1 MGNDGCCGHHLG
13 AWRFLE
19 QCLAIAVYDSLA
31 VYGSLA
37 VRVADTDIHREC
49 ERVTEPE
56 RIRHQQR
63 VRDCD
68 VDRVAVRVLIRIS
81 ERNQRT

>member
-1 MGNDGCCGHHLG
+1 LGNDGCCGHHLG

-19 QCLAIAVYDSLA
+19 QCLAIALYD
-31 VYGSLA
+31 SLA

-68 VDRVAVRVLIRIS
+68 VDRVAVRVPIRIS

>member
-1 MGNDGCCGHHLG
+1 LGNDGCCGQHLG
-13 AWRFLE
+13 GWRFLE
-19 QCLAIAVYDSLA
+19 QCLAIAVYDCVA
-31 VYGSLA
+31 VYDSLA

-49 ERVTEPE
+49 QRVTEPE

-63 VRDCD
+63 FRDFDC
-68 VDRVAVRVLIRIS
+68 VAVSVPIRIS

>member
-1 MGNDGCCGHHLG
+1 LGNDGCCGHHLG

-19 QCLAIAVYDSLA
+19 QCLAIALYD
-31 VYGSLA
+31 SLA

-56 RIRHQQR
+56 RIRRQQR

-68 VDRVAVRVLIRIS
+68 VYHVAVRVPIRIPIRIS